1 MTVKKTNAMRLLDAA
16 KVRYDVREYA
26 FDLDDLSGIHA
37 ADALGLDQ
45 EMVFKTLVALGDK
58 TGPVVFVIP
67 VACALDLKRAA
78 AASGNKRVEL
88 MPLKE
93 LTNVTGYLRGG
104 CSPVGMKKRFP
115 TLIDNRA
122 KAREIISVSAGL
134 RGVQILVEP
143 SALAAFVAGSFA
155 DLSD

>member
-1 MTVKKTNAMRLLDAA
+1 MRLLDAA
-16 KVRYDVREYA
+16 KVRYDVREYE
-26 FDLDDLSGIHA
+26 FDLEDLSGTHA

-45 EMVFKTLVALGDK
+45 EMVFKTLVAVGDK

-67 VACALDLKRAA
+67 VARALDLKRAA

-88 MPLKE
+88 LPLKD

-104 CSPVGMKKRFP
+104 CSPIGMKKRFP
-115 TLIDNRA
+115 TFMDNRA
-122 KAREIISVSAGL
+122 KERAIISVSAGL
-134 RGVQILVEP
+134 RGVQILIEP
-143 SALAAFVAGSFA
+143 TALASFVSAAFA